1 MDAMEDK
8 LGSILGNPEMMQKI
22 MAMAQTL
29 NASPPT
35 ESAPTPEPPTPE
47 PMQLPNIDLAAIQQI
62 SGFMGKTNIDREQR
76 ALLSALTPYLS
87 KERIRKLENAM
98 RASKLAGV
106 ATMALRQQG
115 PQFPSGR

>member
-35 ESAPTPEPPTPE
+35 EPSPAPEPPQPD
-47 PMQLPNIDLAAIQQI
+47 PISLPNIDLAAIQQI
-62 SGFMGKTNIDREQR
+62 SGFIGKTNIDREQR
-76 ALLSALTPYLS
+76 ALLSALVPYLS

-106 ATMALRQQG
+106 AATVLRQQG
-115 PQFPSGR
+115 LQFPLGR